1 MTKVRADQEDCTATS
16 HEQFHKPELSK
27 RSHHFRVN
35 PAFFG
40 VKSVIMAD
48 PYDAVSNPNG
58 VLSIG
63 VAHNIL
69 VSDIMCEKIDQIN
82 KKHKTDPVDLD
93 YTDYT
98 GSPQFKVALAHMLKK
113 HVFRTKHQVEPKHVV
128 AFNGAVSI
136 IENVMAALCDDNEY
150 VMIPAPMYHAFENDI
165 NKRFNCRV
173 LPMHMA
179 YDPEINEFV
188 IDKSIAQR
196 TLNQAR
202 EKGLNVRAFLLC
214 QPNNPTGDIYHREI
228 IEWLIDWTAK
238 EGIHF
243 ISDEVYALSVFTSSP
258 TPFISAGE
266 IMLEALNEKSPSLR
280 HHDYSH
286 VHIIYSLSKDFT
298 LNGFRVGVLYTHHID
313 LLETMRAV
321 GMYHE
326 ISTQSQTLLT
336 HMLLDDE
343 FVEYFTKTN
352 QERLTNTYVQAAAI
366 LDKYNIPFVKPNAGV
381 FLWINFEHLIRKKL
395 KKQEIDMVDEKLFW
409 DGMLLQAKVYLPAGH
424 FFHCDIPG
432 WFRLCFTCK
441 SLSIVETCVKRIVD
455 WANL

>member
-1 MTKVRADQEDCTATS
+1 VSADLEDTTPTS

-48 PYDAVSNPNG
+48 PYNAETNPGG

-69 VSDIMCEKIDQIN
+69 VSDIMCEKIDEIN

-98 GSPQFKVALAHMLKK
+98 GSPQFKAALAHMLKN
-113 HVFRTKHQVEPKHVV
+113 HVFCTKHEVEPKHVV
-128 AFNGAVSI
+128 AFNGAVAI
-136 IENVMAALCDDNEY
+136 IENVMAALCDDDEY

-173 LPMHMA
+173 LPMYMP
-179 YDPEINEFV
+179 YDEVSNTFV
-188 IDKSIAQR
+188 LDKVAVQR
-196 TLNQAR
+196 TLDQSR
-202 EKGLNVRAFLLC
+202 ERGIKVRAFLLC
-214 QPNNPTGDIYHREI
+214 QPNNPTGDIYQREEL
-228 IEWLIDWTAK
+228 EWLIDWTAK

-243 ISDEVYALSVFTSSP
+243 ISDEVYALSVFTTSP
-258 TPFISAGE
+258 TPFVSAGT
-266 IMLEALNEKSPSLR
+266 IMLEDLHSKPAGLR
-280 HHDYSH
+280 YHDYTH
-286 VHIIYSLSKDFT
+286 VHVIYSLSKDFT
-298 LNGFRVGVLYTHHID
+298 LNGFRVGVLYTHHVD

-343 FVEYFTKTN
+343 FVRRFTRTN
-352 QERLTNTYVQAAAI
+352 QERLTKTYEQTVSI
-366 LDKYNIPFVKPNAGV
+366 LDKYNIPYVKPNAGV
-381 FLWINFEHLIRKKL
+381 FLWVNFEDLICKKL
-395 KKQEIDMVDEKLFW
+395 NKKHIDMVDEKLFW
-409 DGMLLQAKVYLPAGH
+409 DGMLLEAKVYLPAGH
-424 FFHCDIPG
+424 FFHCQVPG

-441 SLSIVETCVKRIVD
+441 SLMIVETCIQRIVN
-455 WANL
+455 WANK